1 LRDGNYVSGQWSR
14 ENNAMKIM
22 IHQLIEH
29 DLAEADR
36 IFRLA
41 FGTFFGLPDPMSFA
55 GDADYIRTRY
65 YADPSSAYGATI
77 VDNNEKGTSNDNDNQ
92 KLVGSNFTANW
103 GSVGFFGPL
112 TVHPDYWDKGV
123 ARSLMEPTM
132 QLFSKWNT
140 KYSGLFTFAHSP
152 KHISLYQK
160 YGFWPYFLTA
170 VMSKEVSPKMA
181 NGVNNGSLQWSKYS
195 DVSNRENGSDE
206 YLVNDCRRLTTTIYD
221 GLDLRVEIISVIKQ
235 ELGDIVLIWDP
246 DSTNNTTSN
255 NNNNRDIAGF
265 AICHCGKGTE
275 AGSNTCYIKFAA
287 VRPPTST
294 SNNEVLLVA
303 DNFDRLID
311 ACTTFASQQGLSR
324 LVAGVNTS
332 RLQAYGKMLSRG
344 FRIDMLGITM
354 HNGVNTGYNR
364 PDVCVIDD
372 WR

>member
-1 LRDGNYVSGQWSR
+1 
-14 ENNAMKIM
+14 MKIM
-22 IHQLIEH
+22 IHQLREY

-41 FGTFFGLPDPMSFA
+41 FGTFFGLPDPTSFA
-55 GDADYIRTRY
+55 GDADYVRTRY

-77 VDNNEKGTSNDNDNQ
+77 VNNKVGGPSNGNDNGR
-92 KLVGSNFTANW
+92 LVGSNFTANW

-140 KYSGLFTFAHSP
+140 KHSGLFTFAQSP
-152 KHISLYQK
+152 KHVSLYQK

-170 VMSKEVSPKMA
+170 VMSKVVSPKVA
-181 NGVNNGSLQWSKYS
+181 NSVNNESLQWSKYS
-195 DVSNRENGSDE
+195 DVSKREKGIDE
-206 YLVNDCRRLTTTIYD
+206 YLVNGCRRLTTAIYD
-221 GLDLRVEIISVIKQ
+221 GLDLRVEIMSVIKQ
-235 ELGDIVLIWDP
+235 KLGDIVLIWDP
-246 DSTNNTTSN
+246 ESTTSITS
-255 NNNNRDIAGF
+255 NNRDIAGF

-275 AGSNTCYIKFAA
+275 AGSDTCYIKFAA
-287 VRPPTST
+287 VRPPTSD
-294 SNNEVLLVA
+294 NDVLFAA

-324 LVAGVNTS
+324 LVAGANTS
-332 RLQAYGKMLSRG
+332 RRQAYGKMLSSG
-344 FRIDMLGITM
+344 FHIDMLGVVM
-354 HNGVNTGYNR
+354 QNGIDVGYNR
-364 PDVCVIDD
+364 PDVYIMDD

>member
-1 LRDGNYVSGQWSR
+1 
-14 ENNAMKIM
+14 MKIM
-22 IHQLIEH
+22 IHQLRDN

-77 VDNNEKGTSNDNDNQ
+77 VDDDKGGVKSTGNGNDNR

-112 TVHPDYWDKGV
+112 TVHPNYWDKGV
-123 ARSLMEPTM
+123 GRSLMEPTM
-132 QLFSKWNT
+132 QLFSKWNI
-140 KYSGLFTFAHSP
+140 KHSGLFTFAQSP

-170 VMSKEVSPKMA
+170 VMSRVVVSPNSA
-181 NGVNNGSLQWSKYS
+181 NNVNNERLHWSKYS
-195 DVSNRENGSDE
+195 DISKKEKVSDE
-206 YLVNDCRRLTTTIYD
+206 YLLNVCSRLTTAIYD
-221 GLDLRVEIISVIKQ
+221 GLDLRVEIMSVIRQ
-235 ELGDIVLIWDP
+235 QLGDIVLIWDL
-246 DSTNNTTSN
+246 DSTNNKNNDDTTS
-255 NNNNRDIAGF
+255 NNRDIAGF

-287 VRPPTST
+287 VRPPA
-294 SNNEVLLVA
+294 SNNDALFVA
-303 DNFDRLID
+303 NNFDRLID
-311 ACTTFASQQGLSR
+311 ACMAFASQQGLSR
-324 LVAGVNTS
+324 LVAGANTS
-332 RLQAYGKMLSRG
+332 RRLAYEKMLSKG
-344 FRIDMLGITM
+344 FRIDMLGVVM
-354 HNGVNTGYNR
+354 QNGVDVGYNR
-364 PDVCVIDD
+364 PDVYIMDH

>member
-1 LRDGNYVSGQWSR
+1 
-14 ENNAMKIM
+14 MKIM
-22 IHQLIEH
+22 IHQLREY
-29 DLAEADR
+29 DLVEADH

-55 GDADYIRTRY
+55 GDADYVRTRY
-65 YADPSSAYGATI
+65 FADPSSAYGATI
-77 VDNNEKGTSNDNDNQ
+77 VNDKDVGTSNGNDNR

-140 KYSGLFTFAHSP
+140 KHIGLFTFAQSP
-152 KHISLYQK
+152 KHVSLYQK

-170 VMSKEVSPKMA
+170 IMSKVVSPKMA
-181 NGVNNGSLQWSKYS
+181 NSVNKESLQWSKYS
-195 DVSNRENGSDE
+195 DVSKKEKESDE
-206 YLVNDCRRLTTTIYD
+206 YLVGACRRLTTSIYD
-221 GLDLRVEIISVIKQ
+221 GLDLKVEIMSVIKQ
-235 ELGDIVLIWDP
+235 QLGDIVLIWDP
-246 DSTNNTTSN
+246 DSTNNTFSSK
-255 NNNNRDIAGF
+255 NRDIAGF
-265 AICHCGKGTE
+265 AICHCGAGTE

-287 VRPPTST
+287 VRPPTSD
-294 SNNEVLLVA
+294 NDALFAAN
-303 DNFDRLID
+303 NFDRLID

-332 RLQAYGKMLSRG
+332 RRQAYGKMLSKG
-344 FRIDMLGITM
+344 FRIDMLGVVM
-354 HNGVNTGYNR
+354 QNGGDVGYNR
-364 PDVCVIDD
+364 PDVYIMDD

>member
-1 LRDGNYVSGQWSR
+1 
-14 ENNAMKIM
+14 MKIM
-22 IHQLIEH
+22 IHQLREY

-55 GDADYIRTRY
+55 GDADYVRTRY

-77 VDNNEKGTSNDNDNQ
+77 VNNNGGGTSNGNDNR

-140 KYSGLFTFAHSP
+140 KHSGLFTFAQSP

-170 VMSKEVSPKMA
+170 VMSKGMSPNSAKSI
-181 NGVNNGSLQWSKYS
+181 NNESLHWSKYS
-195 DVSNRENGSDE
+195 DVSKMEKGSDE
-206 YLVNDCRRLTTTIYD
+206 YLINGCRRLTTAIYD
-221 GLDLRVEIISVIKQ
+221 GLDLRVEIMSVIKQ
-235 ELGDIVLIWDP
+235 KLGEIVLIWDP
-246 DSTNNTTSN
+246 DSTNNITSN
-255 NNNNRDIAGF
+255 NGRNIAGF

-275 AGSNTCYIKFAA
+275 AGSDTCYIKFAA
-287 VRPPTST
+287 VRPPTSD
-294 SNNEVLLVA
+294 NDALFAAN
-303 DNFDRLID
+303 NFDRLID
-311 ACTTFASQQGLSR
+311 ACTIFALQQGLSR
-324 LVAGVNTS
+324 LVAGANTS
-332 RLQAYGKMLSRG
+332 RRHVYEKMLSKG
-344 FRIDMLGITM
+344 FRIDMLGVVM
-354 HNGVNTGYNR
+354 QNGIDVGYNR
-364 PDVCVIDD
+364 SDVYIMDD

>member
-1 LRDGNYVSGQWSR
+1 
-14 ENNAMKIM
+14 MKIM
-22 IHQLIEH
+22 IHQLREY
-29 DLAEADR
+29 DLAEADH

-65 YADPSSAYGATI
+65 FADPSSAYGATI
-77 VDNNEKGTSNDNDNQ
+77 VNDKGGGTSNGNDNR

-140 KYSGLFTFAHSP
+140 KHSGLFTFAQSP

-170 VMSKEVSPKMA
+170 VMSKVVSPKIA
-181 NGVNNGSLQWSKYS
+181 NSVNNESLQWSKYS
-195 DVSNRENGSDE
+195 DVFKKEKESGE
-206 YLVNDCRRLTTTIYD
+206 YLVGACSRLTSSIYD
-221 GLDLRVEIISVIKQ
+221 GLDLKVEIMSVIKQ
-235 ELGDIVLIWDP
+235 QFGDIVLIWDP
-246 DSTNNTTSN
+246 DSTNNTTT
-255 NNNNRDIAGF
+255 NNNRDIAGF
-265 AICHCGKGTE
+265 AICHCGAGTE

-287 VRPPTST
+287 VRPPTSD
-294 SNNEVLLVA
+294 SDNLVA
-303 DNFDRLID
+303 ANNFDRLID

-332 RLQAYGKMLSRG
+332 RRQAYEKVLSKG
-344 FRIDMLGITM
+344 FRIDMLGVVM
-354 HNGVNTGYNR
+354 QNGVDVGYNR
-364 PDVCVIDD
+364 PDVYVMDD

>member
-1 LRDGNYVSGQWSR
+1 
-14 ENNAMKIM
+14 MKIM
-22 IHQLIEH
+22 IHQLREQ

-55 GDADYIRTRY
+55 EDADYIRTRY

-77 VDNNEKGTSNDNDNQ
+77 VDNNGRGTSNGNDGR

-132 QLFSKWNT
+132 QLFSEWNT
-140 KYSGLFTFAHSP
+140 RYSGLFTFAHSP
-152 KHISLYQK
+152 KHLSLYQK

-170 VMSKEVSPKMA
+170 VMSKVVSPNVAKS
-181 NGVNNGSLQWSKYS
+181 VNNESLQWSKYA
-195 DVSNRENGSDE
+195 DQSNRENGSDE
-206 YLVNDCRRLTTTIYD
+206 YLVNDCHRLTTAIYD
-221 GLDLRVEIISVIKQ
+221 GLDLRVEIMSVIKQ
-235 ELGDIVLIWDP
+235 QLGDIVLIWDP
-246 DSTNNTTSN
+246 DSSNNTTS
-255 NNNNRDIAGF
+255 NNRDIAGF

-287 VRPPTST
+287 VRPPPKSD
-294 SNNEVLLVA
+294 NDAIFVA

-332 RLQAYGKMLSRG
+332 RLLAYRKMLSKG

-354 HNGVNTGYNR
+354 HNGTDVGYNR
-364 PDVCVIDD
+364 PDVYAIDD

>member
-1 LRDGNYVSGQWSR
+1 
-14 ENNAMKIM
+14 MKII
-22 IHQLIEH
+22 IHQLREH

-36 IFRLA
+36 IYRLA
-41 FGTFFGLPDPMSFA
+41 FGNFFGLPDPMSFA
-55 GDADYIRTRY
+55 GDADYVRTRY

-77 VDNNEKGTSNDNDNQ
+77 VDNKGGGTSNGNDDQ

-140 KYSGLFTFAHSP
+140 KHSGLFTFAQSP

-170 VMSKEVSPKMA
+170 VMSKVVSPNMFNGA
-181 NGVNNGSLQWSKYS
+181 NSESLQWSKYS
-195 DVSNRENGSDE
+195 DVSKREKGSDE
-206 YLVNDCRRLTTTIYD
+206 YLVNGCRRLTTAIYH
-221 GLDLRVEIISVIKQ
+221 GLDLRVEIMSVIKQ
-235 ELGDIVLIWDP
+235 QLGDIVLIWDP
-246 DSTNNTTSN
+246 NSTNNTTSG
-255 NNNNRDIAGF
+255 NRDIAGF

-287 VRPPTST
+287 VRPPPTSD
-294 SNNEVLLVA
+294 NDVLFAA

-311 ACTTFASQQGLSR
+311 ACTTFASQQGLSH

-332 RLQAYGKMLSRG
+332 RRQAYGKMLSKE
-344 FRIDMLGITM
+344 FRIDMLGVVM
-354 HNGVNTGYNR
+354 HNGVDVGYNR
-364 PDVCVIDD
+364 PDVYIMDD

>member
-1 LRDGNYVSGQWSR
+1 
-14 ENNAMKIM
+14 MKIM
-22 IHQLIEH
+22 IHQLREY

-55 GDADYIRTRY
+55 EDADYVRTRY

-77 VDNNEKGTSNDNDNQ
+77 VENKGGGKSNGSDNR

-140 KYSGLFTFAHSP
+140 KHSGLFTFAQSP
-152 KHISLYQK
+152 KHVSLYQK
-160 YGFWPYFLTA
+160 YGFWPYYLTA
-170 VMSKEVSPKMA
+170 VMSKVVNPIRTTS
-181 NGVNNGSLQWSKYS
+181 VNNESLQWSKYS
-195 DVSNRENGSDE
+195 DVSKREKRSDK
-206 YLVNDCRRLTTTIYD
+206 YLVDGCRRLTTAIYG
-221 GLDLRVEIISVIKQ
+221 GLDLRVEIMSVIKQ
-235 ELGDIVLIWDP
+235 QLGDIVLIWDP
-246 DSTNNTTSN
+246 DSTNYNTTS
-255 NNNNRDIAGF
+255 NNNRDIAGF

-287 VRPPTST
+287 VRPPTSD
-294 SNNEVLLVA
+294 SDNLVA
-303 DNFDRLID
+303 ANNFDRLID
-311 ACTTFASQQGLSR
+311 ACTTFTSQLGLSR
-324 LVAGVNTS
+324 LVAGANTS
-332 RLQAYGKMLSRG
+332 RRQAYAKMLSKG
-344 FRIDMLGITM
+344 FRIDMLGVVM
-354 HNGVNTGYNR
+354 QNGVDVGYNR
-364 PDVCVIDD
+364 PDVYVMDD